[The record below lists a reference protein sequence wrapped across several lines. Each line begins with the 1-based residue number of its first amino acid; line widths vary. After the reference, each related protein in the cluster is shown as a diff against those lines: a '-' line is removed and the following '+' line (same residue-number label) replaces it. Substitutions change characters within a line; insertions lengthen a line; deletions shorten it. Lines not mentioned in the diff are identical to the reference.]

1 VSTKA
6 AAIIK
11 GDNGNMAKDASVDT
25 VTASDGGTLTKV
37 TGSNFLEPGVMKVG
51 SGGKF
56 THSTSG
62 KASIFSTEYL
72 GNPAATTP
80 ATYYAKTT
88 EWDTCT

>member
-1 VSTKA
+1 
-6 AAIIK
+6 
-11 GDNGNMAKDASVDT
+11 MAKDGTVED

-37 TGSNFLEPGVMKVG
+37 GTTNFLTPGVMKVG

-62 KASIFSTEYL
+62 KASIFSTTYL

-80 ATYYAKTT
+80 ATYYAKT
-88 EWDTCT
+88 